1 MAGDAKERIIE
12 HAVELFYSRGFV
24 KASIRDLAN
33 SLGITQASIYN
44 HFKNKDEILFTIMD
58 RLGDELTVMLK
69 KIEAQSDDSP
79 VESLW
84 KMIHSHL
91 CLLKKKKR
99 EFRIFVDELNQ
110 LPDNLETYC
119 SAKHRT
125 IFELY
130 RNMVDEIH
138 HQGMA
143 NPVDRTVAAFSI
155 LGVIVWFYRW
165 INVEGPMAIDEA
177 ADEILRMIFF
187 GLLKPGVG
195 CRYSSGP
202 DGKNGIVSTKA
213 RPDNPMPD

>member
-1 MAGDAKERIIE
+1 MAGDTKEKIIA

-24 KASIRDLAN
+24 KASVRDIAK
-33 SLGITQASIYN
+33 SLGISQASIYN

-69 KIEAQSDDSP
+69 NIETQSDHPAD
-79 VESLW
+79 SLW

-91 CLLKKKKR
+91 CLLKKKKK

-130 RNMVDEIH
+130 RNMVDKIH
-138 HQGMA
+138 RQGMA
-143 NPVDRTVAAFSI
+143 NPIDSTVAAFSI

-177 ADEILRMIFF
+177 ADEILKMLLF
-187 GLLKPGVG
+187 GLLKPGVE
-195 CRYSSGP
+195 CRYCNGP
-202 DGKNGIVSTKA
+202 TGST
-213 RPDNPMPD
+213 

>member
-1 MAGDAKERIIE
+1 MAGDTKEKIIE
-12 HAVELFYSRGFV
+12 HAVELFYSQGFV

-33 SLGITQASIYN
+33 SLGISQASIYN

-69 KIEAQSDDSP
+69 KIEAHSDDHP
-79 VESLW
+79 VDSLW

-91 CLLKKKKR
+91 CLVKKKKK

-130 RNMVDEIH
+130 RNMVDEVDR
-138 HQGMA
+138 QGMA
-143 NPVDRTVAAFSI
+143 NSIDRTVAAFSI

-165 INVEGPMAIDEA
+165 INVKGPMAIDEA
-177 ADEILRMIFF
+177 ADEILKMLFF

-195 CRYSSGP
+195 CRYCNGP
-202 DGKNGIVSTKA
+202 IGKNDFVSTQA
-213 RPDNPMPD
+213 GHNSPIPS